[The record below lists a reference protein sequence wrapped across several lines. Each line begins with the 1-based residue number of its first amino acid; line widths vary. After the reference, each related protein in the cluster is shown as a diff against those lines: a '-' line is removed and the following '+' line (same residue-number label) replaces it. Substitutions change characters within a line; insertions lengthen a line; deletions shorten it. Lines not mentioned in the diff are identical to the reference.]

1 VNREAKKPRG
11 TPASDRETVLRS
23 FLLAFGTPGREQ
35 RNLILSSDW
44 IEDLASRGWL
54 ADRDPESLRK
64 NLPDDDA
71 EWESFFLSTFDVGL
85 PAPPVPLFETHYL
98 KEGSISAVLH
108 ENILYYKKFGGE
120 LAKGDADGADHLR
133 HQLGFLRFL
142 FWLEDHPDTPPET
155 ARGARLARTD
165 FIRRHL
171 LNWVPKAAKTA
182 RKKAHP
188 LWEALLAALSVWLAG
203 VAEGG
208 KATHPD

>member
-1 VNREAKKPRG
+1 MNEGAKNPPG
-11 TPASDRETVLRS
+11 AAATDRETVLRS

-35 RNLILSSDW
+35 RDLILSSDW

-54 ADRDPESLRK
+54 ADRDPVSLRK
-64 NLPDDDA
+64 NLPAADA
-71 EWESFFLSTFDVGL
+71 EWESFFLSTFDVGF

-142 FWLEDHPDTPPET
+142 FWLEDRPDTPSEI
-155 ARGARLARTD
+155 ARGARLAQSD

-171 LNWVPKAAKTA
+171 LDWVPRAAQA
-182 RKKAHP
+182 AGKKAHP
-188 LWEALLAALSVWLAG
+188 LWGALLAALSAWLEEMSA
-203 VAEGG
+203 
-208 KATHPD
+208 P